1 MSKKKYRNRNRSR
14 DLFGKDL
21 ANVSSESVAAGENE
35 SVAVELLVEPAVKEE
50 EETTVVVSASVVP
63 DTSLENFEAGGDE
76 MSIEELRNEI
86 TAKIEQLEANDM
98 YKSLL
103 DVIARNS
110 QLRADA
116 LAKIEVVRDR
126 IVYANQYIKKFTDK
140 FLKELLKDDWFDKYY
155 DAVCLFER
163 AHDSSE
169 SMEWCEAMRDV
180 LDESVNDNEKS
191 MPRIRVQLNRR
202 VPNSV
207 FTLSVKTPYLRLKN
221 DLFNEIKVDA
231 VNQSKSFYTWLK
243 NIENLSMVLHNYWLE
258 LHTSSLERCTC
269 LKCEGLNLETVLT
282 IPLPEYVA
290 SYIDENVVDSN
301 DKVFY
306 NSISNDIDLFV
317 EKLDEVEAYHSKQ
330 YEENVALVKSLTEK
344 LLNDYYT
351 KDLEAVYRIYDE
363 IRLSVDL
370 LVAKYGESK
379 EAKEWCRLL
388 KSLNEVIEEFLKLQN
403 VYRTPELVIGESHI
417 DESVFEIENKPYDFF
432 SFAKVA
438 SATEAP
444 SPELVERVASVSKYG
459 FYLKDSNDNIRIIRE
474 TVVSVYN

>member
-1 MSKKKYRNRNRSR
+1 M
-14 DLFGKDL
+14 GV
-21 ANVSSESVAAGENE
+21 NVSPKPIADGGNEPIVGELFAEHVA
-35 SVAVELLVEPAVKEE
+35 KEE
-50 EETTVVVSASVVP
+50 EEDITVVVSASVVP
-63 DTSLENFEAGGDE
+63 ASLLEGVETDNDE

-86 TAKIEQLEANDM
+86 ASQIAQLEANDM

-110 QLRADA
+110 QLRAEA
-116 LAKIEVVRDR
+116 LAKIEAVRDR

-140 FLKELLKDDWFDKYY
+140 FIKELLKDDWFDKYY

-221 DLFNEIKVDA
+221 GIFNEIKIDA

-243 NIENLSMVLHNYWLE
+243 NIENLSMLLHNYWLE
-258 LHTSSLERCTC
+258 LHTSSLERSRC

-282 IPLPEYVA
+282 VSLSEYVA

-379 EAKEWCRLL
+379 EAKEWCTLL

-403 VYRTPELVIGESHI
+403 IYRTPELVIGESHI

>member
-1 MSKKKYRNRNRSR
+1 MSKKKKNRNSNM
-14 DLFGKDL
+14 GV
-21 ANVSSESVAAGENE
+21 NVSPKPIADGGNEQIVGELFAEHVA
-35 SVAVELLVEPAVKEE
+35 KEE
-50 EETTVVVSASVVP
+50 EEDITVVVSASVVP
-63 DTSLENFEAGGDE
+63 ASLLESAETDNNE

-86 TAKIEQLEANDM
+86 ASQIAQLEANDM

-110 QLRADA
+110 QLRAEA
-116 LAKIEVVRDR
+116 LAKIEAVRDR

-140 FLKELLKDDWFDKYY
+140 FIKELLKDDWFDKYY

-169 SMEWCEAMRDV
+169 SMEWCGAMRDV
-180 LDESVNDNEKS
+180 LDESVNDKEKS
-191 MPRIRVQLNRR
+191 LPRIRVQLNRR
-202 VPNSV
+202 LPNSV

-221 DLFNEIKVDA
+221 DLFKEIKVDA

-243 NIENLSMVLHNYWLE
+243 NIENLSMLLHNYWLE

-282 IPLPEYVA
+282 VSLSEYVA

-301 DKVFY
+301 DKMFY
-306 NSISNDIDLFV
+306 NSILNDINLFI
-317 EKLDEVEAYHSKQ
+317 EKLDEIEAYHNKQ
-330 YEENVALVKSLTEK
+330 YEENGALVKYLTDK
-344 LLNDYYT
+344 LLNDYHT
-351 KDLEAVYRIYDE
+351 KDLEAIYRIYDE

-370 LVAKYGESK
+370 MVAKYGESN

-388 KSLNEVIEEFLKLQN
+388 KSLNEVIEEFLNLQN
-403 VYRTPELVIGESHI
+403 IYRTPEMVIGESHI
-417 DESVFEIENKPYDFF
+417 DESVFEIENTPYNFF

-438 SATEAP
+438 SATEATA
-444 SPELVERVASVSKYG
+444 PELVERVASVSKYG
-459 FYLKDSNDNIRIIRE
+459 FYLKESNDNIRIIRE